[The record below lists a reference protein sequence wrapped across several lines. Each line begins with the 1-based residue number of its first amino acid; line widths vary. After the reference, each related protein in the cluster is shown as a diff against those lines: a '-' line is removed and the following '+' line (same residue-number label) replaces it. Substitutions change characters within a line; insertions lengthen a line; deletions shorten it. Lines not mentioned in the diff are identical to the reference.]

1 MKKYSLILLF
11 LVVAALSAQAQNRK
25 QISQFSLFQQYFNPA
40 MTGFEGTQIKTFYRD
55 QFTGFTDAP
64 QTTFISAEVNPADL
78 RRAAPGEGLG
88 ANGAFGFSL
97 LRDAFGPFK
106 ETQLNLG
113 YGSQVRLS
121 QALSLRAGAALTY
134 EVSRLDAGKVTVDDM
149 NDPEYQNLFGT
160 DNNQT
165 HKLDVNAGLTLTGQ
179 NFYVGYAIQNLA
191 KGNLITGDDY
201 YDHTYPW
208 HHVIQG
214 GYRKMLSQDF
224 GLVFNGIY
232 RYDSKLK
239 ETLEGQLKG
248 VWKNTFWAG
257 AGYRKNQAL
266 SFSAGARVNRFRVG
280 YAREVATGKAEGI
293 NAGTNE
299 LMITFQLKSLNLD
312 KVSQALSVW

>member
-1 MKKYSLILLF
+1 MKKYAIILLLF
-11 LVVAALSAQAQNRK
+11 VAALGAQGQNRK
-25 QISQFSLFQQYFNPA
+25 QVAQFSLFQQYFNPA
-40 MTGFEGTQIKTFYRD
+40 MTGLEGTQIKTLYRD

-64 QTTFISAEVNPADL
+64 QSAFISAEVNTADVSRPA
-78 RRAAPGEGLG
+78 AGEHL
-88 ANGAFGFSL
+88 GAFGFSL
-97 LRDAFGPFK
+97 LRDTFGPFK

-134 EVSRLDAGKVTVDDM
+134 EVSRLDASQVTVDQL
-149 NDPEYQNLFGT
+149 NDPEYLNLFGT

-179 NFYVGYAIQNLA
+179 DFYVGYAIQNLA

-201 YDHTYPW
+201 YDNTYPW
-208 HHVIQG
+208 HHVMQG
-214 GYRKMLSQDF
+214 GYRRALSEDF

-232 RYDSKLK
+232 RYDSKLE

-248 VWKNTFWAG
+248 VWKNAFWAG
-257 AGYRKNQAL
+257 AGYRKDQAL
-266 SFSAGARVNRFRVG
+266 SFSAGAQVNRFRVG
-280 YAREVATGKAEGI
+280 YAREVATGKAQGI

-299 LMITFQLKSLNLD
+299 LMITYQLKSRNLD
-312 KVSQALSVW
+312 KVGQALSIW